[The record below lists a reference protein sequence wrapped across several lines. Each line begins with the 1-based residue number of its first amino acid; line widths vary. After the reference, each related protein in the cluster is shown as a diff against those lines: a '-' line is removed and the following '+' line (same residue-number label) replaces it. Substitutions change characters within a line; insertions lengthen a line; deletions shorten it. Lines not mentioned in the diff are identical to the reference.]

1 MIKTQ
6 PHSYLESLRTYAE
19 QWTPEQLREAILDEK
34 VTMAKE
40 GLSDL
45 AKEHSQ
51 TILALY
57 EEVLA
62 SKTVGRDFL

>member
-1 MIKTQ
+1 MIKKE
-6 PHSYLESLRTYAE
+6 PHSYLESLRSYAE

-40 GLSDL
+40 NLSEL
-45 AKEHSQ
+45 AREHSQ

-57 EEVLA
+57 QEVLE
-62 SKTVGRDFL
+62 SRTVGKDFL